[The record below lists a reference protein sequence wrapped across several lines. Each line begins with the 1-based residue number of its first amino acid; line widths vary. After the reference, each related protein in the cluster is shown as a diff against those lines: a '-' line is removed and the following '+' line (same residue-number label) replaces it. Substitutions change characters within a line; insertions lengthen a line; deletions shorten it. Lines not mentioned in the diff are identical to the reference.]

1 MGNVQY
7 SHTLDIMMSA
17 ASFLSVSLIIGQAW
31 SARDLFSV
39 RSPLSRS
46 LEPCCDHTHV
56 LSCVEVEVDPE
67 VLLNDH
73 DISINNVTLLF
84 SNFIPPH
91 ARTYKTAA
99 GDEAVISY
107 NAETG
112 SITGTLHTED
122 GHVFALEQCG
132 DSYIF
137 EEFDV
142 DSFPEDNATVEYGP
156 DDNSTEVPVLS
167 NTTMMRSGAKTYSI
181 MFYYTPEFAAATPNI
196 ADYLDQVVAEMNQG
210 YANSKIDITVT
221 KFCQELATVSEATTS
236 DADMLEAFRD
246 MKGTGS
252 EGRKALRNTADAAHL
267 MVLKNTQYC
276 GVAYLA
282 KPMYGWT
289 VGVTQKPCALGH
301 YTVGHELGHNFGAHH
316 DTRVASNNIFSY
328 GHGQLIEK
336 GSASTGYNSIMAYGT
351 TGYRRKA
358 NYYSNPDVIFPGTG
372 TPTGVAGVS
381 NNAKVLNE
389 MIGQMAALGDESGT
403 CGYVPPSTTTTTTA
417 PTTTTAASC
426 VINESS
432 YICAGNNA
440 LDSKK
445 VADWQECANHCAS
458 IASCEAWTI
467 NKWNRCWTKTSA
479 SCYGSHKNWTWGT
492 KQCGNAEL
500 NG

>member
-1 MGNVQY
+1 MKKK
-7 SHTLDIMMSA
+7 MMP
-17 ASFLSVSLIIGQAW
+17 FLSVSVGQAW

-301 YTVGHELGHNFGAHH
+301 YTVGHELGLELQTNLREYF
-316 DTRVASNNIFSY
+316 TIT
-328 GHGQLIEK
+328 EK
-336 GSASTGYNSIMAYGT
+336 
-351 TGYRRKA
+351 
-358 NYYSNPDVIFPGTG
+358 
-372 TPTGVAGVS
+372 
-381 NNAKVLNE
+381 
-389 MIGQMAALGDESGT
+389 
-403 CGYVPPSTTTTTTA
+403 A
-417 PTTTTAASC
+417 PTIGLA
-426 VINESS
+426 
-432 YICAGNNA
+432 
-440 LDSKK
+440 
-445 VADWQECANHCAS
+445 
-458 IASCEAWTI
+458 
-467 NKWNRCWTKTSA
+467 
-479 SCYGSHKNWTWGT
+479 
-492 KQCGNAEL
+492 
-500 NG
+500 